1 MLEHRVEHQLLI
13 ALIDNISELVVFFN
27 SDGEIILFNQRAK
40 KFFNID
46 TSQIT
51 NLRLSDL
58 ASTLK
63 IDQLTTEPINSLK
76 EKLPIEQIET
86 TYTANNTANY
96 IIWSIYDL
104 KQQRN
109 ERDIFILLGKDVTDL
124 KNLSSNMEKLDN
136 IIKYAPEM
144 IYWKNTNS
152 IYLGCNDQF
161 AFAANLQD
169 RNDIIGKSDYEL
181 PWHIQAKKF
190 CSDDKEVIVTGNPK
204 LNIEDLLQL
213 KDGKQGVV
221 ITNKVPL
228 RDLNGAIIGVLG
240 IATDITERKKSETA
254 LQQSKSTQEEL
265 ERLNNIIR
273 YAPDFIYW
281 KDKNSIHLGC
291 NDRFAHTVGYK
302 NREDIIGKSD
312 FDFPWKAQA
321 EKYKLDDE
329 DVIKTGT
336 PKLNIPDIVITADG
350 QELQVISN
358 KVPLCDSTG
367 AVIGVLGITTDITH
381 QKQTEHD
388 LKDAKEAAESALQS
402 MKQAQIEEQKHREEA
417 ELLAI
422 ENAKQKA
429 ELEAQ
434 NEFNR
439 LVSQV
444 YHDINT
450 PLLSFTSLLGLLS
463 QLPHITTIDGY
474 KIALISEPTRNK
486 HTVYLEQTDT
496 GLKYEV
502 LGEKNTLNQGVF
514 SWETIL
520 TELKDHFPK
529 NNTDLNLFQK
539 ECLPALLNLII
550 KEKHATQAQPEPR
563 VPENLRI
570 VFRNLLKKSRKIVN
584 TLKKR
589 GKNKDEN
596 NPDEVQ
602 QNILFSAFL
611 IQSLDEKSIEYKEKS
626 IEFNH
631 EFEKQALFTFV
642 EIQVSQVGRALSNL
656 INNAVDAFE
665 DNPGVVTLKL
675 STDNEYVQIIIQ
687 DNGKGMAQEAI
698 DRIMNKIAFTEGK
711 KNGHGIGL
719 GQVRDTLEKNDGTM
733 RIESALGEGT
743 KVILAFP
750 KQPPPAWGIDTLQ
763 ITSQDVIV
771 IVDDDD
777 SIHWT
782 WDNVFAH
789 ILNENPGIRIL
800 HFQQGQEAID
810 EIQKLSEQDKN
821 NLLLL
826 SDFELLNQELNGL
839 DVIKA
844 AKAARAVLVSSHY
857 DESDIQKEIITLG
870 AKLLP
875 KQLATEIPI
884 CVTQPKT
891 HHSEENIKVVNAIWV
906 DDDPMV
912 TDLQCQL
919 LLPHVVDVYRTPYEL
934 MKSIE
939 PMCIY
944 SKNTAVF
951 LDYNFDNAD
960 EITGIDIAKK
970 LHELGFIKLYLL
982 SGQDFEGTDVE
993 IPEYLTVLPKS
1004 AAAQLNKYF

>member
-1 MLEHRVEHQLLI
+1 MAKRPEIFDELDRIAPLI
-13 ALIDNISELVVFFN
+13 PTPVYWLDTDYV
-27 SDGEIILFNQRAK
+27 IIGGN
-40 KFFNID
+40 
-46 TSQIT
+46 
-51 NLRLSDL
+51 DL
-58 ASTLK
+58 C
-63 IDQLTTEPINSLK
+63 LTAIGSK
-76 EKLPIEQIET
+76 EKNI
-86 TYTANNTANY
+86 N
-96 IIWSIYDL
+96 
-104 KQQRN
+104 
-109 ERDIFILLGKDVTDL
+109 DVL
-124 KNLSSNMEKLDN
+124 
-136 IIKYAPEM
+136 
-144 IYWKNTNS
+144 
-152 IYLGCNDQF
+152 
-161 AFAANLQD
+161 
-169 RNDIIGKSDYEL
+169 IGKTYYDYYPKDIADEL
-181 PWHIQAKKF
+181 TKMVEIVLSTNQATKVEEKITDVSTGKFRYYETARAPLYDNKGNIVGTICSATEITDKK
-190 CSDDKEVIVTGNPK
+190 E
-204 LNIEDLLQL
+204 
-213 KDGKQGVV
+213 
-221 ITNKVPL
+221 
-228 RDLNGAIIGVLG
+228 
-240 IATDITERKKSETA
+240 TERLT
-254 LQQSKSTQEEL
+254 L
-265 ERLNNIIR
+265 
-273 YAPDFIYW
+273 
-281 KDKNSIHLGC
+281 
-291 NDRFAHTVGYK
+291 
-302 NREDIIGKSD
+302 
-312 FDFPWKAQA
+312 
-321 EKYKLDDE
+321 
-329 DVIKTGT
+329 
-336 PKLNIPDIVITADG
+336 
-350 QELQVISN
+350 
-358 KVPLCDSTG
+358 
-367 AVIGVLGITTDITH
+367 
-381 QKQTEHD
+381 
-388 LKDAKEAAESALQS
+388 
-402 MKQAQIEEQKHREEA
+402 
-417 ELLAI
+417 

-439 LVSQV
+439 LVGQV

-463 QLPHITTIDGY
+463 QLPPITTVDGY
-474 KIALISEPTRNK
+474 KIALMSKPTRNK
-486 HTVYLEQTDT
+486 HTVYLEKTDA

-502 LGEKNTLNQGVF
+502 LGEKNTLNQGFF

-539 ECLPALLNLII
+539 KCLPVLLNLII
-550 KEKHATQAQPEPR
+550 KEKHTAQAQPEPR

-589 GKNKDEN
+589 GKNKDKN
-596 NPDEVQ
+596 NPDEIQ
-602 QNILFSAFL
+602 QNVLLSAFL

-665 DNPGVVTLKL
+665 DNPGVVTLEL
-675 STDNEYVQIIIQ
+675 NTDNENVQIIIQ
-687 DNGKGMAQEAI
+687 DNGKGMPQEAV
-698 DRIMNKIAFTEGK
+698 DRIMNKISFTEGK
-711 KNGHGIGL
+711 KNGHGVGL

-743 KVILAFP
+743 KVILTFP

-789 ILNENPGIRIL
+789 ILNENPRIRIL
-800 HFQQGQEAID
+800 HFQLGQTAID

-826 SDFELLNQELNGL
+826 SDFELLNQKLNGL

-891 HHSEENIKVVNAIWV
+891 HHSEENIKAVNAIWV

-934 MKSIE
+934 MKNIE
-939 PMCIY
+939 PTCIY
-944 SKNTAVF
+944 SKDTAVF
-951 LDYNFDNAD
+951 LDYNFDNAP
-960 EITGIDIAKK
+960 EIKGIDIAKK
-970 LHELGFIKLYLL
+970 LHEFGFTKLYLL
-982 SGQDFEGTDVE
+982 SGQDFEGTDLE

-1004 AAAQLNKYF
+1004 AAAHLDKYF